1 MQEERYLWLDLSV
14 TLFLEIREEPVPV
27 RTGTLMRRINL
38 TERALNLSL
47 GSLTALTHTWS
58 DSKTWAN
65 THGMTEGA
73 VEDQ

>member
-1 MQEERYLWLDLSV
+1 MQEERHLWLDVSV

-27 RTGTLMRRINL
+27 RIGTLMRRINL
-38 TERALNLSL
+38 TERALNLSP
-47 GSLTALTHTWS
+47 GSLTARTHTWP